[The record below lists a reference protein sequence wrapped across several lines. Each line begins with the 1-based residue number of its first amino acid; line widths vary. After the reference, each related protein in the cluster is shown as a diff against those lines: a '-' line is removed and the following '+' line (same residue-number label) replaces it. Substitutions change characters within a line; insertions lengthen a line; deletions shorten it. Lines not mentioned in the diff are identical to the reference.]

1 MNKLFYLFFC
11 LSLAITASY
20 ATAFPHEP
28 PSSSK
33 DLLKNV
39 DFAAAVPVDDDYRR
53 QFRICDETNVF
64 RNFHLSGHY
73 RCTTDPNHVL
83 GLLKLKDG
91 GIYWESKMALDVDGS
106 YAAWAGVKWKNSQGV
121 VIDTTDQC
129 GTSMKWKSDGSKPC
143 DHPEAQVDS
152 DRFPFVVMPMAGIS
166 KITGNR
172 SREIGREFAKKTG
185 LALRDMGVVIY
196 KDKWSP
202 VFIADGGPFM
212 RLGEGSARLFEALGE
227 TRCKK
232 WNNDGSHCV
241 GPGHDEYPYRNFG
254 LPANVVF
261 ILYPGSGKSSMT
273 PDEAISEIC
282 AFSKKKLGLTGSAT
296 CPDSNKP

>member
-1 MNKLFYLFFC
+1 MNRFTSLCFG
-11 LSLAITASY
+11 LSLTFVASC
-20 ATAFPHEP
+20 ASAAPHEP
-28 PSSSK
+28 PKASK
-33 DLLKNV
+33 DLLKDV

-53 QFRICDETNVF
+53 QFSTCDETDIF
-64 RNFHLSGHY
+64 RGFRLGGYY
-73 RCTTDPNHVL
+73 RCTTDPNHL
-83 GLLKLKDG
+83 RGLFKLKDG

-106 YAAWAGVKWKNSQGV
+106 YAAWGGVKWKNSQGV

-129 GTSMKWKSDGSKPC
+129 GTSMKWKPDGDKPC
-143 DHPEAQVDS
+143 KHPDAQVDS
-152 DRFPFVVMPMAGIS
+152 DRFPFVVMPMAGIR

-172 SREIGREFAKKTG
+172 ARLIGSEFASKTG

-241 GPGHDEYPYRNFG
+241 GPGHYEYPYRNFG
-254 LPANVVF
+254 LSANVVF
-261 ILYPGSGKSSMT
+261 ILYPGSGKPSMT
-273 PDEAISEIC
+273 PDGAISEIC
-282 AFSKKKLGLTGSAT
+282 AFAKQKLKLTGSAT
-296 CPDSNKP
+296 CP

>member
-1 MNKLFYLFFC
+1 MHLRQPM
-11 LSLAITASY
+11 TP
-20 ATAFPHEP
+20 PHA
-28 PSSSK
+28 SK

-39 DFAAAVPVDDDYRR
+39 DFTMAVPVDDDYRR
-53 QFRICDETNVF
+53 QFSTCDTIDVF
-64 RNFHLSGHY
+64 RGFRLRSPY
-73 RCTTDPNHVL
+73 RCTTDPNHVR

-106 YAAWAGVKWKNSQGV
+106 YAAWGGVKWKNSQGL

-129 GTSMKWKSDGSKPC
+129 GTSMKWKSDGDKPC
-143 DHPEAQVDS
+143 KHPEAQVDS
-152 DRFPFVVMPMAGIS
+152 DRFPFVVMPMAGI
-166 KITGNR
+166 KAITG
-172 SREIGREFAKKTG
+172 SQASAIGHEFAKKTG

-241 GPGHDEYPYRNFG
+241 GPGHDEYPYRNSG
-254 LPANVVF
+254 LSKNVVF
-261 ILYPGSGKSSMT
+261 ILYPGSGKPSMT
-273 PDEAISEIC
+273 PEGAISEIC
-282 AFSKKKLGLTGSAT
+282 DFAKKKLELTGSAN
-296 CPDSNKP
+296 CPDSEP